1 MELLIVL
8 LLLILVLGNPGAR
21 ELLGETLGC
30 VAGCLLLIV
39 LLALIP
45 FALLAESLWFFF

>member
-1 MELLIVL
+1 MELLIAL

-30 VAGCLLLIV
+30 AVGCLLLVV
-39 LLALIP
+39 LLALLP
-45 FALLAESLWFFF
+45 FVLLVSPTWFFF

>member
-8 LLLILVLGNPGAR
+8 LLLILVLGNPEAR

-30 VAGCLLLIV
+30 AAGCLLLIV
-39 LLALIP
+39 LLALLP
-45 FALLAESLWFFF
+45 FVLLAEGVWFFF